1 MLHSSRSAA
10 RYSIARD
17 RWEPLPDLP
26 AGRSSH
32 DAVVAGGVLYVVG
45 GWELRGP
52 DEDAV
57 WADTVLALDLENA
70 TDWREIPAPFR
81 RRALAAG
88 AAGGRIHA
96 LGGLTP
102 DSGPVLRVDVL
113 DIATGAWSRGPDL
126 PQAGSLQGFGAAA
139 ASHHDRVFMSQADG
153 KVYSLGGGADS
164 WELVAILADRRFM
177 HRLASF
183 GNRLLAVGGA
193 WGGSHLATI
202 EVVSTGNEAP
212 DERSDDREPE
222 QRATRSRPA
231 FRCEVGGWCC
241 SECRSA
247 VPAGPRNPRRCPS
260 GALRSWSFP
269 IGDACSERRGA
280 APWRGASVTTPNRTR
295 LLVRLGPRL
304 ERANRRLMR
313 VCAETGQ
320 ELVLP
325 NSVVTPG
332 VAAGRL
338 PVRAYEENFADLR
351 PPLTAHEATVAAGR
365 CYFCHDAPCVTA
377 CPTASTFRCSRARS
391 RPARPARRRTVTS
404 PGNGAA
410 HPARPSRETPPVST
424 TSP

>member
-1 MLHSSRSAA
+1 MTRTAPFKPVAGLVVALALAGGLATAQDDRAAHLRFPDLIDPVASFGAVTHDGALYVYGGHVGRTHVHSMENISPGFRRLALEPGRTWEELARGPLLQGAALVSDGNAIYRVGGMTAVNATATEPEVLHSSRSAA
-10 RYSIARD
+10 RYSIAED

-32 DAVVAGGVLYVVG
+32 DAVVAGGVLYAVG

-102 DSGPVLRVDVL
+102 ESGPVLRVDVL

-139 ASHHDRVFMSQADG
+139 ASYHDRVFMSQADG

-164 WELVAILADRRFM
+164 WELVATLADRRFM
-177 HRLASF
+177 HRLAPF

-212 DERSDDREPE
+212 DERIDDREPE
-222 QRATRSRPA
+222 
-231 FRCEVGGWCC
+231 
-241 SECRSA
+241 
-247 VPAGPRNPRRCPS
+247 
-260 GALRSWSFP
+260 
-269 IGDACSERRGA
+269 
-280 APWRGASVTTPNRTR
+280 
-295 LLVRLGPRL
+295 
-304 ERANRRLMR
+304 
-313 VCAETGQ
+313 
-320 ELVLP
+320 
-325 NSVVTPG
+325 
-332 VAAGRL
+332 
-338 PVRAYEENFADLR
+338 
-351 PPLTAHEATVAAGR
+351 
-365 CYFCHDAPCVTA
+365 
-377 CPTASTFRCSRARS
+377 
-391 RPARPARRRTVTS
+391 
-404 PGNGAA
+404 
-410 HPARPSRETPPVST
+410 
-424 TSP
+424 